1 MGKILITG
9 ATGNVGRYTAE
20 YLLGA
25 GEEVKAASKSK
36 DKAIRRNTVN
46 LTFSVLRPLTAL

>member
-36 DKAIRRNTVN
+36 DKATR
-46 LTFSVLRPLTAL
+46 LLPLPTLYASYTPL

>member
-25 GEEVKAASKSK
+25 GEEVKAASKNK
-36 DKAIRRNTVN
+36 DCLLYTSDA
-46 LTFSVLRPLTAL
+46 ADE